1 MKYRI
6 RRFKILICQP
16 HTAECIIIQ
25 NIDTTSPIHEHFSEL
40 VSPNLR
46 GYHQGQMTWIIY
58 PGRVIL
64 SAPQNRLLRPA
75 QILRYCRLNRVDY
88 SFAKLLITFAQT
100 SSEDMI
106 LPAVQLFGI
115 ALITRL
121 LLLLLTPLMVVTSLV
136 ALVPLIDVSGLVSLK
151 P

>member
-1 MKYRI
+1 M
-6 RRFKILICQP
+6 
-16 HTAECIIIQ
+16 
-25 NIDTTSPIHEHFSEL
+25 
-40 VSPNLR
+40 
-46 GYHQGQMTWIIY
+46 
-58 PGRVIL
+58 
-64 SAPQNRLLRPA
+64 
-75 QILRYCRLNRVDY
+75 
-88 SFAKLLITFAQT
+88 KLLITFAQA

-136 ALVPLIDVSGLVSLK
+136 ALVSLINVSSLIAWK

>member
-1 MKYRI
+1 MI
-6 RRFKILICQP
+6 
-16 HTAECIIIQ
+16 
-25 NIDTTSPIHEHFSEL
+25 
-40 VSPNLR
+40 
-46 GYHQGQMTWIIY
+46 M
-58 PGRVIL
+58 
-64 SAPQNRLLRPA
+64 
-75 QILRYCRLNRVDY
+75 
-88 SFAKLLITFAQT
+88 FAQT

-136 ALVPLIDVSGLVSLK
+136 ALVSLIDVSGLVAWK